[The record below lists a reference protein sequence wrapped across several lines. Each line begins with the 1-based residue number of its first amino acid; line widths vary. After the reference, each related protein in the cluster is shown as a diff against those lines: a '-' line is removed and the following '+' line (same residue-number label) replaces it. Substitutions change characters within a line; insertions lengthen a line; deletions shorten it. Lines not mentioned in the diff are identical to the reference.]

1 MELNLKRIKQLNKV
15 QIYEM
20 IFPLISKFYDAYDYL
35 DITSEEFS
43 EIVLDEI
50 EKSISEFDE
59 SVTYKKFIKNK
70 LKKDL
75 IEKYIMI

>member
-1 MELNLKRIKQLNKV
+1 MDLNLKRIKQLNKV

-20 IFPLISKFYDAYDYL
+20 IFPLMSKFYDAYDYL

-59 SVTYKKFIKNK
+59 GVT
-70 LKKDL
+70 
-75 IEKYIMI
+75 

>member
-20 IFPLISKFYDAYDYL
+20 IFPLISKFYDTYDYL

-50 EKSISEFDE
+50 EKSISKFDE
-59 SVTYKKFIKNK
+59 CVT
-70 LKKDL
+70 
-75 IEKYIMI
+75 

>member
-75 IEKYIMI
+75 I